1 MNTDECKLQYIL
13 NKLDDTDYSMAKL
26 IHYLYSD
33 IYCRTNDGNREKWF
47 KWNGVHWHTSEM
59 IKHELKIKLSE
70 EVANL
75 VKNARTKIRNNLVN
89 LHDYDQR
96 SFDETRLKSLVKIEG
111 QLYNTSSKDKIIK
124 ECESLFFVN
133 DFPKK

>member
-1 MNTDECKLQYIL
+1 MDIDECNLQYIL
-13 NKLDDTDYSMAKL
+13 NECNGTDYSMAKL

-47 KWNGVHWHTSEM
+47 KWNGVHWYASEM

-70 EVANL
+70 EVAKL
-75 VKNARTKIRNNLVN
+75 FQNARTKIRNNLGN
-89 LHDYDQR
+89 NFER
-96 SFDETRLKSLVKIEG
+96 SFGETRLKLLTKIEQ